1 MILVKILK
9 YIFVGIFT
17 YISVFFSIYIISGFL
32 LISGITPEIK
42 LINHYQRNFYL
53 WGGLRDIWQSHKEC
67 VEFDQDLIFIPKEN
81 TCKFINF
88 EFETS
93 LTFDKFGRYSD
104 HPVSNGNGIAVLGD
118 SHAMGWGVN
127 DDETFSAILEKKI
140 DRPVYNLGVSGYG
153 TIKKIIRLQKSDVV
167 DLVDTVIIQ
176 YTYNDWG
183 ENNSY
188 KKNTLDEA
196 REKFNVV
203 SESDPISFLK
213 KLRKS
218 FRYSLTIPIDLITKK
233 NQIMDFDHHKK
244 KLYEV
249 IKKFPFLNEK
259 RIILFYS
266 NGYNMQFGNFPT
278 NRESSVIKNLY
289 FADLDLSEKHF
300 FKIDGHLN
308 KFGHKVTAEKLHK
321 SLTE

>member
-1 MILVKILK
+1 MLLVKILK

-17 YISVFFSIYIISGFL
+17 YISIFFSIYIVSGFL

-42 LINHYQRNFYL
+42 LINNYQRNFYL

-81 TCKFINF
+81 TCKFKNF

-104 HPVSNGNGIAVLGD
+104 HPISNGNGIAVLGD

-127 DDETFSAILEKKI
+127 DEETFSAILEKKI

-153 TIKKIIRLQKSDVV
+153 TIKKIIRLQKSDLV

-188 KKNTLDEA
+188 KGNTLDEA
-196 REKFNVV
+196 KKKFNVV

-218 FRYSLTIPIDLITKK
+218 FRYSLTIPIDLVTKK

-244 KLYEV
+244 KLHEV
-249 IKKFPFLNEK
+249 IKDFQFLNEK

-266 NGYNMQFGNFPT
+266 NGYNMQFGNFPS
-278 NRESSVIKNLY
+278 NRVSSVIKNL
-289 FADLDLSEKHF
+289 FFVDLELNEKHF

-308 KFGHKVTAEKLHK
+308 KIGHKAAAEKLHK
-321 SLTE
+321 ILTE